1 MMKTAIKS
9 QMRSRTPVRMLCM
22 APRASLSALAA
33 ACLLSACSVPSL
45 SHAPDLAQPAVP
57 QAWSQSGGSAAPAV
71 QADWWKAFGDSAL
84 SDWVELALL
93 RNNDVLTAM
102 ARVDEARANLDIAG
116 SASAPQVSLSA
127 PGSAN
132 RSMSAR
138 TGQMVHVRSAQPVLQ
153 ASWELDLWNRLGSL
167 SQAAQQ
173 RLQASQA
180 DQDAVRLTVSATTAQ
195 TYIGLR
201 SLQAQ
206 QAVAQSTVKSR
217 ENAVRLLG
225 DQVRVGYISQ
235 LQLSQALAELESVR
249 QSVQQLSLATERQ
262 RIALMQLVGGAGDEQ
277 AQALMQRTLNGMS
290 SVTPEQL
297 GTKVL
302 DRIRLPEMPATG
314 LPSALLERRPDIA
327 RAQLQLAAT
336 DSNLAAQRAAFL
348 PQVSLSA
355 NFGSLFINALDYNPA
370 RVWSLGGSILAP
382 LFTGGRLQGQFDAAS
397 AQRDQAA
404 YAYRGVVIKAFGDVE
419 TALVSS
425 QQLQSQWQHAKEREK
440 ILSATLGFAKD
451 RYDAGYASYLEEL
464 DAQRNLFTVQQEV
477 VRLRQTQL
485 ENAVALYQALGGG
498 WQRAADGKADPQ
510 P

>member
-1 MMKTAIKS
+1 MK
-9 QMRSRTPVRMLCM
+9 PRMNAWMLRIV
-22 APRASLSALAA
+22 PLAA
-33 ACLLSACSVPSL
+33 AMLLAGCSVPSL
-45 SHAPDLAQPAVP
+45 SHAPDTAQAAVP
-57 QAWSQSGGSAAPAV
+57 ERWSQLVDSGDANVKAPAV
-71 QADWWKAFGDSAL
+71 QAQWWQAFGDVQL
-84 SDWVELALL
+84 SRWVELALQ

-102 ARVDEARANLDIAG
+102 ARVDEARANLDMAG
-116 SASAPQVSLSA
+116 SGAMPQVSLSA

-132 RSMSAR
+132 RSLSAR

-180 DQDAVRLTVSATTAQ
+180 DNDAVRLTVAATTAQ
-195 TYIGLR
+195 AYIGLR

-206 QAVAQSTVKSR
+206 LAVAQFTVKSR
-217 ENAVRLLG
+217 EDAVRLLG

-249 QSVQQLSLATERQ
+249 QSVQQLSLAQERQ
-262 RIALMQLVGGAGDEQ
+262 RIALMQLVGGVGDEQ
-277 AQALMQRTLNGMS
+277 AQALMQRTLDGAS
-290 SVTPEQL
+290 SVMPRQL
-297 GTKVL
+297 GSQVL
-302 DRIRLPEMPATG
+302 DRIELPRMPAAG

-327 RAQLQLAAT
+327 RARLQLAAS

-355 NFGSLFINALDYNPA
+355 NFGSLLINALDYNPA

-382 LFTGGRLQGQFDAAS
+382 LFTGGRLQGQFDAAN

-419 TALVSS
+419 TALVST
-425 QQLQSQWQHAKEREK
+425 QQLQSQWQHARQRE
-440 ILSATLGFAKD
+440 IVLTSTLGFAKD
-451 RYDAGYASYLEEL
+451 RYEAGYASYLEEL
-464 DAQRNLFTVQQEV
+464 DAQRNLFAAQQDV
-477 VRLRQTQL
+477 LRLRQSQL

-498 WQRAADGKADPQ
+498 WQPGGEVNPDSKP
-510 P
+510 